1 MRLQPA
7 PHQPRVF
14 AGVVSAMLVNRPPMR
29 TLLCLSAALVTGCA
43 TTATSVKGPPMKLT
57 STPKAA
63 TLLASPVTTFTST
76 CDATLARAKAAVAE
90 LKALPPGSDAKVLAL
105 YDEVVAAMGNMG
117 ARSGLAKEVHP
128 DAKFREAC
136 ETCEQQLEAY
146 NVELSLDRGLYDALA
161 KVEAKS
167 LDPVG
172 AFWLFKTLREF
183 RRSGVDRDEA
193 TRTRVKS
200 INEELVKIGQTFGR
214 NIRDDVRQVTVNAT
228 ELDGLPADWL
238 AAHPAKDGKVTVT
251 TNTPDYL
258 PVMIYAKSGKVREA
272 LWRAYRERAFPQNV
286 EVLNAM
292 LAKRHELATLLGY
305 PTWAAYI
312 TETKMVKTAEA
323 ANDFIEK
330 GRLATEKRA
339 RQDMAMLLTRKQ
351 KDFPGATSVEPWEHQ
366 FFEDRVKA
374 ESYGLDS
381 QALRSY
387 FEYGNVK
394 QGVMSITSTLFGVRY
409 VKVTDAQVWHPDV
422 ETFDLFEGDTLL
434 GRIHLDMHP
443 RDGKY
448 KHAAQFGLTVGVGGR
463 ELPEAV
469 LVCNFPRPG
478 ELLQHSE
485 VETFFH
491 EFGHL
496 LHEIFAGRQPWAG
509 VSGIR
514 TEWDFV
520 EVPSMLLQ
528 EWPLDASA
536 LKTFAKHV
544 TTNEPIPDALVGQ
557 LKRAKEFGVGVDTRR
572 QFFLSAVSLAFHN
585 RAPGFDSTAVLQEVQ
600 EKFLPFRR
608 EWAPGTH
615 FELGFGHLDGYSA
628 IYYTY
633 QWSTVIAKDL
643 LTQFR
648 AKGLLDGT
656 VATQYRQKVL
666 EPGGSKEAG
675 ALVQDFLGRPYSFDA
690 FQAWLDGK

>member
-1 MRLQPA
+1 MRQ
-7 PHQPRVF
+7 
-14 AGVVSAMLVNRPPMR
+14 SMR
-29 TLLCLSAALVTGCA
+29 HLFCLGAVLLTGCA
-43 TTATSVKGPPMKLT
+43 TTANSVKGNDMKLT

-63 TLLASPVTTFTST
+63 TLLASPVKNFQET
-76 CDATLARAKAAVAE
+76 CDSTLARAKAAVAE
-90 LKALPPGSDAKVLAL
+90 LKALPAGSDAKVLAL
-105 YDEVVAAMGNMG
+105 YDEVTAAMSNMG
-117 ARSGLAKEVHP
+117 ARAGLAKEVHP
-128 DAKFREAC
+128 DEKFREAC

-161 KVEAKS
+161 KVETKS

-193 TRTRVKS
+193 TRAKVRS
-200 INEELVKIGQTFGR
+200 INEELVKIGQNFGR
-214 NIRDDVRQVTVNAT
+214 NIRDDVRSVTVDPKDL
-228 ELDGLPADWL
+228 EGLPADWL
-238 AAHPAKDGKVTVT
+238 AAHPVKDGKITVT

-258 PVMIYAKSGKVREA
+258 PVMIYAKSGTVREA
-272 LWRAYRERAFPQNV
+272 LWRAYRSRAFPQNV
-286 EVLNAM
+286 EVLKA
-292 LAKRHELATLLGY
+292 LLTKRHELATLLGY

-312 TETKMVKTAEA
+312 TETKMVKSAEA

-339 RQDMAMLLTRKQ
+339 KADMDMLLERKK
-351 KDFPGATSVEPWEHQ
+351 KDFPSATSVEPWEHQ

-374 ESYGLDS
+374 ESYGLDT

-387 FEYGNVK
+387 FEYSNVE
-394 QGVMSITSTLFGVRY
+394 QGVMNITSTLFGVRY
-409 VKVTDAQVWHPDV
+409 VKVTDAQVWHADV
-422 ETFDLFEGDTLL
+422 ETFDVFEGENLI

-443 RDGKY
+443 REGKY
-448 KHAAQFGLTVGVGGR
+448 KHAAQFGLTVGRGGK

-469 LVCNFPRPG
+469 LVCNFPKPG

-536 LKTFAKHV
+536 LKTFAKHHQ
-544 TTNEPIPDALVGQ
+544 TKEPIPDALVAQ
-557 LKRAKEFGVGVDTRR
+557 LKRAKEFGVGADTRR

-585 RAPGFDSTAVLQEVQ
+585 RAPGFDSTDVLKEVQ
-600 EKFLPFRR
+600 DKFLPFRR

-648 AKGLLDGT
+648 AKGMLDGT
-656 VATQYRQKVL
+656 VATQYRKKVL

>member
-1 MRLQPA
+1 MRHLIPL
-7 PHQPRVF
+7 F
-14 AGVVSAMLVNRPPMR
+14 ALASA
-29 TLLCLSAALVTGCA
+29 CA
-43 TTATSVKGPPMKLT
+43 TTSSSVKDTPMKLT
-57 STPKAA
+57 STPKASS
-63 TLLASPVTTFTST
+63 LLAGSMTDFTTR
-76 CDATLARAKAAVAE
+76 CDQTLAQAKARVAE

-105 YDEVVAAMGNMG
+105 YDEVVTAMSNMG

-146 NVELSLDRGLYDALA
+146 NVELSLDRGLYDALS
-161 KVEAKS
+161 KVEQKS

-193 TRTRVKS
+193 TRNQVKAL
-200 INEELVKIGQTFGR
+200 NEELVKIGQTFGR
-214 NIRDDVRQVTVNAT
+214 NIRDDVRSVK
-228 ELDGLPADWL
+228 LDPKDLEGLPADWL
-238 AAHPAKDGKVTVT
+238 TAHAPGADGKITVT

-258 PVMIYAKSGKVREA
+258 PVMIYAKSGKAREG
-272 LWRAYRERAFPQNV
+272 LWKAYRERAFPQNV
-286 EVLNAM
+286 EVLKS
-292 LAKRHELATLLGY
+292 LLTRRHELATLLGY
-305 PTWAAYI
+305 KTWAAYI

-323 ANDFIEK
+323 ANEFIEK
-330 GRLATEKRA
+330 GRLATLSRA
-339 RQDMAMLLTRKQ
+339 QADMAQLLERKK
-351 KDFPGATSVEPWEHQ
+351 KDFPGATSVDPWEHQ
-366 FFEDRVKA
+366 YFEDRVKQ

-381 QALRSY
+381 QALRAY

-394 QGVMSITSTLFGVRY
+394 KGVMDITSALFGIRY
-409 VKVTDAQVWHPDV
+409 VKVTDAQVWHAEVD
-422 ETFDLFEGDTLL
+422 TYDIFEGEQLL

-443 RDGKY
+443 REGKY
-448 KHAAQFGLTVGVGGR
+448 KHAAAFGLTVGRLGK
-463 ELPEAV
+463 ELPEAT
-469 LVCNFPRPG
+469 LVCNFPKEG
-478 ELLQHSE
+478 ELMQHSE
-485 VETFFH
+485 VETYFH

-528 EWPLDASA
+528 EWPVDAGP
-536 LKTFAKHV
+536 LKTFARHHQ
-544 TTNEPIPDALVGQ
+544 TGEPIPDALVTQ
-557 LKRAKEFGVGVDTRR
+557 MKRAREFGVGTDTRR
-572 QFFLSAVSLAFHN
+572 QFFLAAVSLAFHD
-585 RAPGFDSTAVLQEVQ
+585 RAPGFDSTEVLKEVQ

-608 EWAPGTH
+608 EWMPGTH

-643 LTQFR
+643 LTQFKS
-648 AKGLLDGT
+648 KGMLNGT
-656 VATQYRQKVL
+656 VATEYRKKVL
-666 EPGGSKEAG
+666 EPGGSRDAA

>member
-1 MRLQPA
+1 MR
-7 PHQPRVF
+7 H
-14 AGVVSAMLVNRPPMR
+14 
-29 TLLCLSAALVTGCA
+29 LLCLGAVLTMGCA
-43 TTATSVKGPPMKLT
+43 TTASTTRGTDMKLT

-63 TLLASPVTTFTST
+63 TLLSSPVTDFTAA
-76 CDATLARAKAAVAE
+76 CDAALAKAKATVAE
-90 LKALPPGSDAKVLAL
+90 LKALPDGHDQKRLAL
-105 YDEVVAAMGNMG
+105 YDEVTSVLNNMS
-117 ARSGLAKEVHP
+117 ARAGLAKEVHP
-128 DAKFREAC
+128 DEKFRAAC

-146 NVELSLDRGLYDALA
+146 NVELSLDRALYDALA
-161 KVEAKS
+161 KIDAKQI
-167 LDPVG
+167 DAAG

-183 RRSGVDRDEA
+183 RRAGVDRDEA
-193 TRTRVKS
+193 TRAKVKS
-200 INEELVKIGQTFGR
+200 LNEELVKIGQEFGR
-214 NIRDDVRQVTVNAT
+214 NIRDDVRSVSVDPK
-228 ELDGLPADWL
+228 ELEGLPADWL
-238 AAHPAKDGKVTVT
+238 AAHPVKDGKVTVT

-272 LWRAYRERAFPQNV
+272 LWRAYRERAFPKNV
-286 EVLNAM
+286 EVLKAM
-292 LAKRHELATLLGY
+292 LGKRHELATLLGY

-312 TETKMVKTAEA
+312 TETKMVKSAEA

-330 GRLATEKRA
+330 GRAATELRA
-339 RQDMAMLLTRKQ
+339 KADMATLLARKQ
-351 KDFPGATSVEPWEHQ
+351 KDVPGATSVEPWEHQ
-366 FFEDRVKA
+366 FYEDRVKN

-394 QGVMSITSTLFGVRY
+394 QGVMDITSTLFGVRY
-409 VKVTDAQVWHPDV
+409 VKVTDAKVWHPDV
-422 ETFDLFEGDTLL
+422 ESYDLFEGDTLL

-443 RDGKY
+443 REGKY
-448 KHAAQFGLTVGVGGR
+448 KHAAQFGLTVGRAGK

-496 LHEIFAGRQPWAG
+496 LHEVFGGRQAFAGLSG
-509 VSGIR
+509 VR

-528 EWPLDASA
+528 EWPLDATA

-544 TTNEPIPDALVGQ
+544 KTNEPIPDSLVAQ
-557 LKRAKEFGVGVDTRR
+557 LKAAKEFGVGTDTRR
-572 QFFLSAVSLAFHN
+572 QFFLSAVSLAFHH
-585 RAPGFDSTAVLQEVQ
+585 RAPGFDSTEVLKEVQ
-600 EKFLPFRR
+600 DKFLPFRR

-643 LTQFR
+643 LTEFR
-648 AKGLLDGT
+648 KNGMLNGT
-656 VATQYRQKVL
+656 VATQYRKKVL